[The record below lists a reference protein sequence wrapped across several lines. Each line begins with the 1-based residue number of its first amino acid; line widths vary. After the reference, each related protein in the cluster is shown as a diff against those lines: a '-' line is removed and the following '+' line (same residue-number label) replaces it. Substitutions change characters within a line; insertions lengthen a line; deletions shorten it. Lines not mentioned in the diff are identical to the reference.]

1 MALKKTDNPDRP
13 DRAGGKNNNTVLV
26 LDYGSQV
33 AKLLADSARTCG
45 VYSEVAP
52 FNITAEEIKRLKPAG
67 LIISGGPD
75 SVYRKGAPTVDR
87 EIFNLGI
94 PILGVCYGHQLL
106 AYLLGGQV
114 SQGEKGEYGYRELE
128 VLKIKGTPLEGLN
141 KKIQVWMSHRDQVI
155 KLPPGF
161 KAIAKSAS
169 CPVAAMIDRGRKII
183 GLQFHPE
190 VEHTRDGQKMIN
202 YFLRKMCGASG
213 QWRMSS
219 FKEEAIKQIREQ
231 AGESGYVLGAVSGGV
246 DSATLAALMNQA
258 IGQRF
263 IAVFVN
269 NGLLRQ
275 NEEIEVVKT
284 LKQAGVNLKV
294 IRAENLFLKN
304 LAGVTD
310 PEEKRKIIGRL
321 FIEVFEKEA
330 KKMEAENKIK
340 IKFLA
345 QGTLYP
351 DVIESGQG
359 LAAKIKSHHNVG
371 GLPEK
376 LGFKLIE
383 PFRNIFKTEVRNLAR
398 ELGLPKIIWGRHP
411 FPGPALAIRVKGEV
425 NQEKLKILR
434 QADRIFMEELA
445 RAKKYYKIGQAFA
458 VLTSD
463 RSVGVAGDARSYNY
477 VLALRAVNTSVFM
490 TASVSNL
497 SHEFLCR
504 LSERL
509 TNEVKGVGRVVYD
522 YTSKPPATIEWE

>member
-1 MALKKTDNPDRP
+1 MAPKNNN
-13 DRAGGKNNNTVLV
+13 KNNNTVLV
-26 LDYGSQV
+26 LDCGSQV
-33 AKLLADSARTCG
+33 AKLLADSARRAG
-45 VYSEVAP
+45 VYSEIVP
-52 FNITAEEIKRLKPAG
+52 FSIAAAEITRLKPCG

-75 SVYRKGAPTVDR
+75 SVYEQRAPLPDKK
-87 EIFNLGI
+87 IFSLGI
-94 PILGVCYGHQLL
+94 PVIGVCYGHQLI
-106 AYLLGGQV
+106 AHLLGGKV
-114 SQGEKGEYGYRELE
+114 EKGEKGEYGYRELA
-128 VLKIKGTPLEGLN
+128 VLKNRNTPLEGFN

-161 KAIAKSAS
+161 EIIAKSAS
-169 CPVAAMIDRGRKII
+169 CPVAAMIDRGRKIM
-183 GLQFHPE
+183 GVQFHPE
-190 VEHTRDGQKMIN
+190 VEHTRDGQKMLN
-202 YFLRKMCGASG
+202 YFLRRICGATG
-213 QWRMSS
+213 QWKMSS
-219 FKEEAIKQIREQ
+219 FKSEAIKEIRKQTSER
-231 AGESGYVLGAVSGGV
+231 GYVLGAVSGGV
-246 DSATLAALMNQA
+246 DSTTLAVLMNLA
-258 IGQRF
+258 IGKRF
-263 IAVFVN
+263 LAVFVN

-275 NEEIEVVKT
+275 NEEEEVIKI
-284 LKQAGVNLKV
+284 LKQAGVNLRVVK
-294 IRAENLFLKN
+294 AEDLFLKN
-304 LAGVTD
+304 LRGVSD

-321 FIEVFEKEA
+321 FIEVFA
-330 KKMEAENKIK
+330 KKAKELEKENKIK

-359 LAAKIKSHHNVG
+359 GLASRIKSHHNVG

-383 PFRNIFKTEVRNLAR
+383 PFRNIFKAEVRRLASGF
-398 ELGLPKIIWGRHP
+398 GLPKAIWARHP

-434 QADRIFMEELA
+434 QADAIFMEELK
-445 RAKKYYKIGQAFA
+445 RAKKYYKTGQAFA

-463 RSVGVAGDARSYNY
+463 KSVGVVGDERSYNY
-477 VLALRAVNTSVFM
+477 VLALRAVETSVFM
-490 TASVSNL
+490 TAGVANL